1 MKIKFKTMNDIKA
14 YLDEKLKGQ
23 EIRGWERQVSEALAE
38 VDPNLSCCY
47 GSNHDA
53 DLTYCYVHIGAIKY
67 HAKQEKHYSKWGYHT
82 FVTKFFSYF
91 DVTDG
96 DRDIEEYV
104 QKVKEAEKE
113 KAEIEEE
120 KSRIFNELLKK
131 KGFECIGDLLDFIN
145 TNATKPQRSII
156 KDNIHRY

>member
-1 MKIKFKTMNDIKA
+1 MNKFKTMNDIKA

-23 EIRGWERQVSEALAE
+23 EVRCGWERMVSEALAE

-47 GSNHDA
+47 GSNHDSN
-53 DLTYCYVHIGAIKY
+53 LTYCGVNIGAIKY
-67 HAKQEKHYSKWGYHT
+67 HAKQEKNYSKWGYHT

-104 QKVKEAEKE
+104 QKVKEAEK
-113 KAEIEEE
+113 KQAEAEEV
-120 KSRIFNELLKK
+120 KGLTFNELLEE
-131 KGFECIGDLLDFIN
+131 KGFECIGAMLDFIN
-145 TNATKPQRSII
+145 SNATRPQRMII
-156 KDNIHRY
+156 KEGIHRY